1 MIDYFPHSKNKYLL
15 HLLLLLYFTG
25 NKSCPISRA
34 EEFRAFEIFDEPL
47 TVLSRVA
54 HQLSNFS
61 FTTFEGIYSVSW
73 AAIRV
78 QGLPVKVSTTV
89 DT

>member
-15 HLLLLLYFTG
+15 HLLLLLYFTVKY
-25 NKSCPISRA
+25 NKSCPISKA

-73 AAIRV
+73 AALHRV
-78 QGLPVKVSTTV
+78 KEELLLGCY
-89 DT
+89 